1 MSKTFKDLN
10 FTFEIDTSCITC
22 RDGFCLSNATL
33 KSTGEDCNISVYT
46 NPDFTDIQILVSSN
60 SNTGSCED
68 LEQFFDSEESAVE
81 FLCNS
86 FNGFKCS

>member
-10 FTFEIDTSCITC
+10 FTFEIDSSCMTC

-33 KSTGEDCNISVYT
+33 KSTNEDCNISVFT
-46 NPDFTDIQILVSSN
+46 NPDFTDIQITVSYN
-60 SNTGSCED
+60 SNTDSNVD
-68 LEQFFDSEESAVE
+68 LEQFFDSEDSAVE
-81 FLCNS
+81 FLCDS